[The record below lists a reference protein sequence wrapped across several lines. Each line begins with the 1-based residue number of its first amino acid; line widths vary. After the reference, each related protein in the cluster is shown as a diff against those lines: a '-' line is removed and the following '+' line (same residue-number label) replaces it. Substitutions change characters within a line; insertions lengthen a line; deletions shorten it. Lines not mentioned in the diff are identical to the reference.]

1 MTKIVALIIPSLPTN
16 CHRNNNKRTQVTDH
30 AAIDLDQM
38 AIEEQL
44 ALHTSQAF
52 GLAKSI
58 YNEGGHSKS
67 YAVLTLSTPLTS
79 DILKDAAI
87 IGKSSTGKEISCKA
101 KEDYPAGSES
111 IEAFYTT
118 TDIQSSYMECQVGGL
133 VTKNLVGCLASD
145 GTVNIGGTEFAYTYM
160 PDIDN
165 KNDRTM

>member
-1 MTKIVALIIPSLPTN
+1 
-16 CHRNNNKRTQVTDH
+16 VTDH
-30 AAIDLDQM
+30 AAIDLDQK

-67 YAVLTLSTPLTS
+67 YAVLSLSAPLTLG
-79 DILKDAAI
+79 ILKDAAI
-87 IGKSSTGKEISCKA
+87 VGKSSTGQEISCKA
-101 KEDYPAGSES
+101 KEDYPEGSES

-118 TDIQSSYMECQVGGL
+118 TDIQASYMGSGCQVGGL
-133 VTKNLVGCLASD
+133 VTKNLAGCLASD
-145 GTVNIGGTEFAYTYM
+145 GTLDIGGTQYAYTYM
-160 PDIDN
+160 PEIDN

>member
-1 MTKIVALIIPSLPTN
+1 
-16 CHRNNNKRTQVTDH
+16 VTDH
-30 AAIDLDQM
+30 AAIDLDQK

-67 YAVLTLSTPLTS
+67 YAVLSLSSPLTS

-87 IGKSSTGKEISCKA
+87 VGKSSTGQEISCKA
-101 KEDYPAGSES
+101 KEDYPVGSQS

-118 TDIQSSYMECQVGGL
+118 TDIQASYMGCQVGGL
-133 VTKNLVGCLASD
+133 VTKNLAGCLTAD
-145 GTVNIGGTEFAYTYM
+145 GTLDIGGTQYAYTYV
-160 PDIDN
+160 PEIDN